1 MEDFLSDDDYYDS
14 GRDSLDGLEN
24 EDCGPQ
30 WVPSKGPTCKVK
42 YFFALLLLFVIEI
55 VIFVFDSFEAI
66 GKMVSFFFFG

>member
-24 EDCGPQ
+24 EDSGPQ

-42 YFFALLLLFVIEI
+42 SFFALLLLF
-55 VIFVFDSFEAI
+55 FYRNCDFCF
-66 GKMVSFFFFG
+66 